1 MKNNYLDESK
11 ENNAPFGIQLPI
23 QLEQENG
30 SNLWTWR
37 FKGIQMRNHFSSG
50 FWFSEDGKHVFWAWQ
65 DQEKHQLTS
74 LKAVEILSVASVRQY
89 VEVKRKSEQTWKQYV
104 DEAVCTCFHA
114 KPQLGQFPRH
124 IDGNLN
130 NDAADN
136 LQWDYPSSITV

>member
-11 ENNAPFGIQLPI
+11 ENNAPLVLQLPI
-23 QLEQENG
+23 QLEQVNG

-89 VEVKRKSEQTWKQYV
+89 VEVKRKGEQTWKQYV
-104 DEAVCTCFHA
+104 DEAVCTCFHGR
-114 KPQLGQFPRH
+114 PQLGQFPRH

>member
-11 ENNAPFGIQLPI
+11 ENNAPLGIQLPI

-74 LKAVEILSVASVRQY
+74 LTAVEILSVASVRQY
-89 VEVKRKSEQTWKQYV
+89 VEVKRKGEQPWKQYV
-104 DEAVCTCFHA
+104 DGAVCTCFHA

>member
-11 ENNAPFGIQLPI
+11 ANNTPFDLQLPI

-37 FKGIQMRNHFSSG
+37 FKGIQMRNHFASG